1 MNVSMQKT
9 SEVSGRLTVEVTA
22 ADYADRVKEELKKI
36 GKTHTIPGFR
46 KGHVS
51 INDLQRRFGRQV
63 TSDVINEIVYKA
75 VIDYINDNKL
85 EVLGHPV
92 PVELV
97 ELDLKNKSDF
107 TFEYDLALAP
117 SLNIDL
123 KADGITIPYY
133 PIEVSDEMVK
143 EQDEAFRK
151 RFGAQ
156 VPGEV
161 TEPDALVKGSLMELN
176 ADGGIKEGEGAIQ
189 VTSTIVSPRYF
200 TSEEERKKFE
210 DKKVGDK
217 VVFNPWNTCN
227 GNPAELSSMLQI
239 DKEKAPEAKADF
251 ELTISEIIVVKP
263 AEHDEEFFTNVF
275 GKDKVHNEEE
285 YATLLREMI
294 SAQLSGNSD
303 MVFRADARRILLER
317 YGDMELPAEIL
328 KRWLISRSAEL
339 TDENIDEEYSR
350 MVPDLKWQLI
360 TDKIAENLGLEVT
373 DDDRLDYARG
383 MARQQFAQYGMTN
396 MDDATIDG
404 FAKNILADK
413 QWGPRINEQ
422 VATVKLFAAIKENVT
437 IDEKPLSLDAFRE
450 MVDKLNSAE

>member
-9 SEVSGRLTVEVTA
+9 SEVSGRLTVDITA
-22 ADYADRVKEELKKI
+22 ADYSDRVKEELKKI
-36 GKTHTIPGFR
+36 GKTHSIPGFR

-51 INDLQRRFGRQV
+51 ITDLQRRFGRQV

-92 PVELV
+92 PVEV
-97 ELDLKNKSDF
+97 IDLDLKNKSDF

-117 SLNIDL
+117 AINIDL

-133 PIEVSDEMVK
+133 PIEVSDEMIK

-151 RFGAQ
+151 RFGSQ

-161 TEPDALVKGSLMELN
+161 TEPDCLVKGSLMELN
-176 ADGGIKEGEGAIQ
+176 EDGSIKEGDGAIQ
-189 VTSTIVSPRYF
+189 VTSTIVSPQHF
-200 TSEEERKKFE
+200 TSEDERAKFV
-210 DKKVGDK
+210 DMKVGDK
-217 VVFNPWNTCN
+217 VTFNPWNTCD

-251 ELTISEIIVVKP
+251 EMTISEIIVLRP
-263 AEHDEEFFTNVF
+263 AVHDEEFFTNVF
-275 GKDKVHNEEE
+275 GKDAVHNEDE
-285 YATLLREMI
+285 YTAAVKDLI
-294 SAQLSGNSD
+294 QNQLNGNSD
-303 MVFRADARRILLER
+303 MVFRNDARRVLLER
-317 YGDMELPAEIL
+317 YGNVELPAEIL
-328 KRWLISRSAEL
+328 KHWLIQRSDDLNE
-339 TDENIDEEYSR
+339 ENINEEYDR

-360 TDKIAENLGLEVT
+360 TDKIAEQLNLEIT
-373 DDDRLDYARG
+373 EDDRLDYARG

-404 FAKNILADK
+404 FARNILADK
-413 QWGPRINEQ
+413 QWAPRIHEQ
-422 VATVKLFAAIKENVT
+422 IASIKLFNAIKANVI
-437 IDEKPLSLDAFRE
+437 IDAKPLSLDAFRE
-450 MVDKLNSAE
+450 MVSKPAE